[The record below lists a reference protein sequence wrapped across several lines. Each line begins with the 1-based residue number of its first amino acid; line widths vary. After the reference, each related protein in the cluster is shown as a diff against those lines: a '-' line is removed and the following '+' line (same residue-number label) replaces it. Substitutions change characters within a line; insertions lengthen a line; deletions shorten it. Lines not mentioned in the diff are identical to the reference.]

1 MTLLVVLLASVL
13 TGQLAAVETLRSVGA
28 LPASI
33 AGTFEGIAA
42 CHTSPEGDYIVFDR
56 RAHTVW
62 RVARGGKEGA
72 KEIVKIGIESG
83 NILLPTAFASA
94 PDGTF
99 VVADAPGTVERVQ
112 QFFYL
117 GSRLSGF
124 TLPRRA
130 TPRIPIGTTVISGV
144 GSLDYTG
151 KRVLISDPGSGA
163 LISEYGLDGEALR
176 AFGTLRRT
184 GHEDEADLH
193 LALNSGYPL
202 AAPDGGFFFVFVTGV
217 PAFRKYNAAGDL
229 LFERHIEG
237 PELDEY
243 VRTLPS
249 KWPRRVTANGEHPL
263 VTPAVRTAAVDPD
276 GNLWLPLVDPVTYV
290 YDGRGNKRR
299 TVAFRG
305 AGIVSPTN
313 LHFTRD
319 GRVVVAPGCYTF
331 NVK

>member
-1 MTLLVVLLASVL
+1 LTLLALLLASVL
-13 TGQLAAVETLRSVGA
+13 SGQLAAVETLRSIGA

-33 AGTFEGIAA
+33 AGAFEEVAA

-62 RVARGGKEGA
+62 RVARGGKDGA
-72 KEIVKIGIESG
+72 KEIVKIGIEPG
-83 NILLPTAFASA
+83 NIILPSAFASA

-112 QFFYL
+112 LFFYM

-130 TPRIPIGTTVISGV
+130 TPRIPIGTSVISGV

-151 KRVLISDPGSGA
+151 KRLLISDPGSGA
-163 LISEYGLDGEALR
+163 LISEYGLDGTPLR
-176 AFGTLRRT
+176 TFGTLRRT

-202 AAPDGGFFFVFVTGV
+202 AAPDGGFYFVFVTGV
-217 PAFRKYNAAGDL
+217 PAFRKYNAAGIL
-229 LFERHIEG
+229 VYERHVEG
-237 PELDEY
+237 PELDDY
-243 VRTLPS
+243 ILTLPS

-263 VTPAVRTAAVDPD
+263 VTPAVRTAAVDPG
-276 GNLWLPLVDPVTYV
+276 GNLWLALVEPVTYV
-290 YDGRGNKRR
+290 YEASGHKRR

-305 AGIVSPTN
+305 AGIISPTN

-319 GRVVVAPGCYTF
+319 GRLVVAPGCYTF